1 LNPENSIITFPA
13 NRVWRTYPGGKVL
26 DILAGKTEPE
36 DTHFPEDWIGS
47 VTLARNP
54 GRETIE
60 EGISLV
66 EAGGQKIRFDE
77 LLAIDPEYF
86 LGTAHVQAYGPHPR
100 LLVKLLDSAIR
111 LHFQCHPT
119 AAFAQTRMNEAS
131 GKAEAYH
138 ILAIR
143 EEVENPYVYIGF
155 QRAPDKAQLKRWIEK
170 QDLAAIESCFDR
182 IPVKSG
188 DTLFIP
194 GGYPHAIGEGIL
206 MVEIMEPSDLAVRFE
221 FEKAGYVLPESA
233 RFMGRGLD
241 FCLDVF
247 DFTENSLEQV
257 REKTFFKPR
266 QLRDYPGGGSQFHLI
281 GEETTPC
288 MQVRQSVITGAVD
301 KQEDQC
307 FIGIVTEGSV
317 RLSTGSDSRVVKPY
331 EKFFFP
337 AMARDFVMETMGK
350 EATVLECYPPRPPV
364 A

>member
-1 LNPENSIITFPA
+1 MKFRNHIITFPQ
-13 NRVWRTYPGGKVL
+13 NRVWRTYPGGRVL
-26 DILAGKTEPE
+26 DILAGKTHPD

-47 VTLARNP
+47 VTRAKNP
-54 GRETIE
+54 GREDIN
-60 EGISLV
+60 EGVSTV
-66 EAGGQKIRFDE
+66 DVGGKQLTFDE
-77 LLAIDPEYF
+77 LLATDPEYY
-86 LGTAHVQAYGPHPR
+86 LGEDHLKAFGPHPR

-119 AAFAQTRMNEAS
+119 AAFAQSRMDEPS

-155 QRAPDKAQLKRWIEK
+155 QRSPEKADLKQWIET
-170 QDLAAIESCFDR
+170 QNIAAIESCFDR
-182 IPVKSG
+182 IPVKPG

-221 FEKAGYVLPESA
+221 FEKAGYVLPEEA

-247 DFTENSLEQV
+247 DFAENSMERVQ
-257 REKTFFKPR
+257 EKTFFQPR
-266 QLRDYPGGGSQFHLI
+266 KLRDYPGGGAQYHLI

-288 MQVRQSVITGAVD
+288 MQIRQSVLKGPVER
-301 KQEDQC
+301 QEDQC
-307 FIGIVTEGSV
+307 FIGIVTEGAV
-317 RLSTGSDSRVVKPY
+317 RISTGNDSRDLQKY
-331 EKFFFP
+331 DKFFFP
-337 AMARDFVMETMGK
+337 AMAKDFKMEPVGA
-350 EATVLECYPPRPPV
+350 EATVLECLPPRAPG

>member
-1 LNPENSIITFPA
+1 MDPKSHIVTFPQ
-13 NRVWRTYPGGKVL
+13 NRVWRTYPGGRVL
-26 DILAGKTEPE
+26 DILAGKTAPE

-47 VTLARNP
+47 VTRAKNP
-54 GRETIE
+54 GRESIE
-60 EGISLV
+60 EGVSLV
-66 EAGGQKIRFDE
+66 TVGERHLPFDD
-77 LLAIDPEYF
+77 LLALDPEYY
-86 LGTAHVQAYGPHPR
+86 LGAAHVKAFGPHPR

-119 AAFAQTRMNEAS
+119 AAFAQSQMNEPS

-155 QRAPDKAQLKRWIEK
+155 QRSPEKADLKHWIEN
-170 QDLAAIESCFDR
+170 QDIAAIESCFDR
-182 IPVKSG
+182 IPVKPG

-233 RFMGRGLD
+233 RFMGKGLE

-247 DFTENSLEQV
+247 DFTENSMERI
-257 REKTFFKPR
+257 REKTFFQPR
-266 QLRDYPGGGSQFHLI
+266 KIRDYPGGGTQYHLI

-288 MQVRQSVITGAVD
+288 MQVRQSVIKGTVE
-301 KQEDQC
+301 KREDQC
-307 FIGIVTEGSV
+307 FIGIVTQGKV
-317 RLSTGSDSRVVKPY
+317 RLSNAAQSKTLRPFD
-331 EKFFFP
+331 KFFFP
-337 AMARDFVMETMGK
+337 AMARDFTLEAVDG
-350 EATVLECYPPRPPV
+350 EATLLECSPPRPQP

>member
-1 LNPENSIITFPA
+1 LNHREHIILFPQ
-13 NRVWRTYPGGKVL
+13 NRVWRTYPGGRVL

-47 VTLARNP
+47 VTRAKNP
-54 GRETIE
+54 GRENIE
-60 EGISLV
+60 EGVSTV
-66 EAGGQKIRFDE
+66 AVGGKQLGFDE
-77 LLAIDPEYF
+77 LLASDPEYF
-86 LGTAHVQAYGPHPR
+86 LGADHLKGFGPHPR

-119 AAFAQTRMNEAS
+119 AAFAQSRMDEPS

-155 QRAPDKAQLKRWIEK
+155 QRTPEKADLKRWIES
-170 QDLAAIESCFDR
+170 QDIAAIESCFDR
-182 IPVKSG
+182 IPVKPG

-221 FEKAGYVLPESA
+221 FEKAGYVLPEEA

-241 FCLDVF
+241 FCLEVF
-247 DFTENSLEQV
+247 DFTENSMERI
-257 REKTFFKPR
+257 REKTFFQPQKI
-266 QLRDYPGGGSQFHLI
+266 RDYPEGGSQYHLI

-288 MQVRQSVITGAVD
+288 MQVRQSVFTGTVE
-301 KQEDQC
+301 KREDQC
-307 FIGIVTEGSV
+307 FIGIVTKGRV
-317 RLSTGSDSRVVKPY
+317 RLSNGMESKVISSFD
-331 EKFFFP
+331 KFFFP
-337 AMARDFVMETMGK
+337 AKASDIKMEALDG
-350 EATVLECYPPRPPV
+350 EATILECYPPRAPE